1 MTTTQGPPYPPSE
14 PPRGSGAGRASGPGS
29 GNGESTGPQRRF
41 RLGDGPGGP
50 SGAPGTRAGTGGAD
64 GAAGPSGGPGHG
76 PGQRIDRG
84 YGPGAGAGQGGRTG
98 PGGQGP
104 GYGAEGPG
112 TGQFGPLPVSDGGRG
127 PGPGAGGGHD
137 HGSGPGQGAGHGH
150 GNGPGDGHSDGHSG
164 GPGGGSGG
172 GHGPGQGGGHGA
184 GPGGEHGDGH
194 VHESGSG
201 SGDSHGPDDHHGS
214 SHGHSHS
221 HGPAAPVSIHLRKI
235 IGAIL
240 IPFAAAVV
248 VGLAVLWP
256 GGAPAHERTGVGFDR
271 QTQEATVTKVV
282 AVDCKSVNASGDTPT
297 GDTSTAEGSSAQQQA
312 TGDCK
317 RATIRVD
324 TGDDKGRTFTEIV
337 QPDQSRQLHQGEKVV
352 VAYEPSAPRDLQ
364 YSVTDVN
371 RRLPMALLAGIF
383 ALAVVVVGR
392 LRGVMALVALAVS
405 FMVLTFFILPAILQ
419 GSNPLVVAVI
429 GASAIMLIAL
439 YMCHGLSARTSVAVL
454 GTLISLVLIGIL
466 GSGFIGWAALTGNTD
481 DNTGLIH
488 GLYPSID
495 MSGLLLAGVII
506 GSLGVLDDVTVTQ
519 TSAVWELH
527 AANPTM
533 GWRGLYR
540 AGIRIGRD
548 HIASVVNTLVL
559 AYAGAALP
567 LLLLFSIA
575 QSSVGTVANSE
586 LVAEEIVRTLVGSI
600 GLVAS
605 VPVTTLLAALMV
617 SADRPGTASL
627 AAGAATGAG
636 PGTPAAAG
644 AGAGATAQSAPAR
657 AGKGR
662 RRKH

>member
-1 MTTTQGPPYPPSE
+1 MTTTQQPPLPPPE
-14 PPRGSGAGRASGPGS
+14 PPH
-29 GNGESTGPQRRF
+29 
-41 RLGDGPGGP
+41 
-50 SGAPGTRAGTGGAD
+50 
-64 GAAGPSGGPGHG
+64 GHG
-76 PGQRIDRG
+76 
-84 YGPGAGAGQGGRTG
+84 
-98 PGGQGP
+98 
-104 GYGAEGPG
+104 
-112 TGQFGPLPVSDGGRG
+112 
-127 PGPGAGGGHD
+127 HD
-137 HGSGPGQGAGHGH
+137 GHGH
-150 GNGPGDGHSDGHSG
+150 GEGSGHGAH
-164 GPGGGSGG
+164 GPGGGGG
-172 GHGPGQGGGHGA
+172 GGNRPGGGSE
-184 GPGGEHGDGH
+184 GPTGGG
-194 VHESGSG
+194 
-201 SGDSHGPDDHHGS
+201 
-214 SHGHSHS
+214 HGHSHS
-221 HGPAAPVSIHLRKI
+221 HGPAAPVSMHLRKI
-235 IGAIL
+235 IAAVL

-256 GGAPAHERTGVGFDR
+256 GGAPGHERTGVGFDR
-271 QTQEATVTKVV
+271 QTQQATVTKLDQ
-282 AVDCKSVNASGDTPT
+282 VDCKSVNASGGTPT

-312 TGDCK
+312 SGTCK
-317 RATIRVD
+317 KATIRVD
-324 TGDDKGRTFTEIV
+324 SGKDKGRTFTEIV
-337 QPDQSRQLHQGEKVV
+337 QPDSSRQLEQGQEVI
-352 VAYEPSAPRDLQ
+352 VAYAPDAPKELQ

-371 RRLPMALLAGIF
+371 RKLPMALLAGIF

-392 LRGVMALVALAVS
+392 MRGVMALIALAVS
-405 FMVLTFFILPAILQ
+405 FLILTFFILPAILQ
-419 GSNPLVVAVI
+419 GSNPLVVAVV

-454 GTLISLVLIGIL
+454 GTLLSLVLIGLL
-466 GSGFIGWAALTGNTD
+466 GSLFIDWAALTGNTD

-527 AANPTM
+527 EANPTM

-586 LVAEEIVRTLVGSI
+586 LVAAEIVRTLVGSI

-605 VPVTTLLAALMV
+605 VPVTTALAALVV
-617 SADRPGTASL
+617 SADRPGD
-627 AAGAATGAG
+627 AAPDRQPQQPQGQAQQPQSGAK
-636 PGTPAAAG
+636 
-644 AGAGATAQSAPAR
+644 APLR
-657 AGKGR
+657 GGSGR